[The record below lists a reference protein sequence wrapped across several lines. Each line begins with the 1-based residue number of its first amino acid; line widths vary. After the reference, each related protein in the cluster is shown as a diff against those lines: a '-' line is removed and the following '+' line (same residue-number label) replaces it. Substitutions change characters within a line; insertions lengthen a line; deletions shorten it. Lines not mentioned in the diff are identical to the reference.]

1 MANAYTSP
9 EAANVEK
16 RRNGEKL
23 TTLGVIVGGAGLVGI
38 VLSTILK
45 AVWLGILGGPI
56 AVLSWPALIAGVVMF
71 VVGFNQIKAARGN
84 GA

>member
-16 RRNGEKL
+16 RRTGEKL
-23 TTLGVIVGGAGLVGI
+23 TTFGVILGAAGLIGI
-38 VLSTILK
+38 VVSTVLK

-56 AVLSWPALIAGVVMF
+56 AGLSWLALIVGVVLF
-71 VVGFNQIKAARGN
+71 IVGFNQIKAARGN

>member
-23 TTLGVIVGGAGLVGI
+23 TTAGVIAAGAGIVGI
-38 VLSTILK
+38 VLSMILK
-45 AVWLGILGGPI
+45 VIWLGILGGPI
-56 AVLSWPALIAGVVMF
+56 AGLSWLALIAGVVLF
-71 VVGFNQIKAARGN
+71 VVGFNQIKAARGS

>member
-16 RRNGEKL
+16 RRAGEKL
-23 TTLGVIVGGAGLVGI
+23 TTFGVILGAGGLIGI
-38 VLSTILK
+38 IVSTILK
-45 AVWLGILGGPI
+45 VVWLGILGGPI
-56 AVLSWPALIAGVVMF
+56 AGLSWLALIVGVVLF
-71 VVGFNQIKAARGN
+71 IVGFNQIKAARGN